1 MAVSKNEINVHAD
14 VTTANSSSAKYKS
27 DLIGDVRRDVT
38 LKGWKIP
45 FPLTS
50 IWVCVC
56 VCGGEID
63 RMRGM

>member
-38 LKGWKIP
+38 LKG
-45 FPLTS
+45 
-50 IWVCVC
+50 
-56 VCGGEID
+56 
-63 RMRGM
+63 